1 MQNIDGEHEHK
12 KWFSIRYDMSTIEN
26 AIVKLLIEHG
36 LNVAF
41 NKCYMWLCDLKGNGS
56 VEEKLMFILQVL

>member
-1 MQNIDGEHEHK
+1 
-12 KWFSIRYDMSTIEN
+12 MSTIEH

-36 LNVAF
+36 LNTAL
-41 NKCYMWLCDLKGNGS
+41 NKCYRRLCDLKGNES